1 MRERDVDDYV
11 VAACIFIAGFITA
24 MLIFAG

>member
-11 VAACIFIAGFITA
+11 VAACIFIAGFVLG
-24 MLIFAG
+24 MLVFSA